1 MQGDAGG
8 LLGRRV
14 WRWEWGLAGSG
25 AVVAGSLGCAVWG
38 PTAHGPHTRG
48 RLTAHAAVDQAFCG
62 RAVWAG
68 LQVLD
73 QELRAEF
80 A

>member
-1 MQGDAGG
+1 MVG
-8 LLGRRV
+8 LEADR
-14 WRWEWGLAGSG
+14 
-25 AVVAGSLGCAVWG
+25 
-38 PTAHGPHTRG
+38 TR
-48 RLTAHAAVDQAFCG
+48 TAHAPVDQAFCG
-62 RAVWAG
+62 RATWVG